1 MKIQKLIFF
10 VSIVI
15 SIVASSSCM
24 HETGPL
30 PKYGFTDVVD
40 GDTINHTIPDFT
52 FINQDSQLVSNE
64 SLSDFIYVSDFFFIH
79 CPTICPKVKK
89 QMLKIY
95 DKYEDESMVK
105 FVSHTI
111 DPKRDDVPALKK
123 FASKLGVDHDKWYF
137 LTGEKDDIY
146 DIADDYFN
154 IAIEDES
161 APEGFDHS
169 GKIILT
175 DKEGHVRAFCEGTDP
190 ESIPQFIK
198 DVSTLI
204 DEYQQTP

>member
-1 MKIQKLIFF
+1 MRVFLLF
-10 VSIVI
+10 VI
-15 SIVASSSCM
+15 SCIVMLSACN
-24 HETGPL
+24 EGVEVL
-30 PKYGFTDVVD
+30 PKYGFTDIVD
-40 GDTINHTIPDFT
+40 GDTINHTIPAFK
-52 FINQDSQLVSNE
+52 FINQDSQVVSNE

-95 DKYEDESMVK
+95 DKYEDDSMVK

-111 DPKRDDVPALKK
+111 DPKRDDVPALKE
-123 FASKLGVDHDKWYF
+123 FASKLGIDHDKWYF
-137 LTGEKDDIY
+137 LTGEKEDIY
-146 DIADDYFN
+146 EIADDYFN

-204 DEYQQTP
+204 DEYRQSP

>member
-1 MKIQKLIFF
+1 MRIIYILIAGCIL
-10 VSIVI
+10 SLGACNQE
-15 SIVASSSCM
+15 SK
-24 HETGPL
+24 PL
-30 PKYGFTDVVD
+30 PKYGFSDVVE
-40 GDTINHTIPDFT
+40 GDTLHHKIPAFE
-52 FINQDSQLVSNE
+52 FVNQDSQAIDNE
-64 SLSDFIYVSDFFFIH
+64 FLSDFIYVSDFFFVH

-111 DPKRDDVPALKK
+111 DPKRDTVGALKEY
-123 FASKLGVDHDKWYF
+123 AEKLGVSHDKWYF
-137 LTGEKDDIY
+137 LTGEKDEIY

-154 IAIEDES
+154 IAIEDS
-161 APEGFDHS
+161 SVPGGFDHS

-175 DKEGHVRAFCEGTDP
+175 DREGHVRAFCEGTDP

-204 DEYQQTP
+204 DEYRQSP

>member
-1 MKIQKLIFF
+1 MRIYLLAFAICIIALFGCLQQPE
-10 VSIVI
+10 V
-15 SIVASSSCM
+15 
-24 HETGPL
+24 L
-30 PKYGFTDVVD
+30 PKYGFTDIVD
-40 GDTINHTIPDFT
+40 GDTINHTIPPFE
-52 FINQDSQLVSNE
+52 FINQDSQIVSNE
-64 SLSDFIYVSDFFFIH
+64 SLSDYIYVSDFFFIS

-111 DPKRDDVPALKK
+111 DPKRDDVPALKE
-123 FASKLGVDHDKWYF
+123 FSTKLGIDHDKWYF
-137 LTGEKDDIY
+137 LTGDKAAIY

-175 DKEGHVRAFCEGTDP
+175 DKQGHVRAFCEGTDP

-198 DVSTLI
+198 DVSTLL
-204 DEYQQTP
+204 DEYTQSP

>member
-1 MKIQKLIFF
+1 MRVFLLF
-10 VSIVI
+10 VI
-15 SIVASSSCM
+15 SCIVMLSACN
-24 HETGPL
+24 EEVEVL
-30 PKYGFTDVVD
+30 PKYGFTDIVD
-40 GDTINHTIPDFT
+40 GDTTNHTIPAFK
-52 FINQDSQLVSNE
+52 FINQDSQVVSNE

-95 DKYEDESMVK
+95 DKYEDDSMVK

-111 DPKRDDVPALKK
+111 DPKRDDVPALKE
-123 FASKLGVDHDKWYF
+123 FATKLGIDHDKWYF
-137 LTGEKDDIY
+137 LTGEKEDIY
-146 DIADDYFN
+146 EIADDYFN
-154 IAIEDES
+154 IAIEDET

-204 DEYQQTP
+204 DEYRQSP